1 MDVPRVI
8 PLIDA
13 VAKLRPD
20 SSRSR
25 IRQLLANG
33 QVRVNGEVVKIGRMP
48 TIETDRIEIRP
59 LSAPRASRPPVPVV
73 YEDADLIV
81 LNKPPGLLTSTQA
94 GEKRPTLLAKVRD
107 YVAQTRPGARVG
119 LVHRLD
125 RDASGLIVFS
135 LNDAAHQSL
144 KQQFFDHSA
153 SRIYHVVI
161 DGTIA
166 PPSGTIDFRLV
177 EYVDGTVHRC
187 KRKDRGE
194 DAVTHY
200 ESIKHH
206 AGRSMLRVSLETGR
220 KHQIRAHL
228 AELGRP
234 IVGDT
239 LYRGSEAPQL
249 MLAAVE
255 LQITHPRTGER
266 SKFAVDLP
274 SPMSALMRS
283 ERQ

>member
-1 MDVPRVI
+1 MDVPAVVL
-8 PLIDA
+8 LIDA

-25 IRQLLANG
+25 VRQLLENG

-48 TIETDRIEIRP
+48 TVPTDRIEIRP
-59 LSAPRASRPPVPVV
+59 LAAPRASRPPAPVV
-73 YEDADLIV
+73 HEDDDLIV
-81 LNKPPGLLTSTQA
+81 LNKPPGLLTSTHA

-107 YVAQTRPGARVG
+107 YIAQTRPAARVG

-161 DGTIA
+161 DGTIS
-166 PPSGTIDFRLV
+166 PPSGKIDFRLV

-206 AGRSMLRVSLETGR
+206 DHRTMLRVRLETGR

-239 LYRGSEAPQL
+239 MYNGSSAQQL

-255 LQITHPRTGER
+255 LEITHPRTGQR
-266 SKFAVDLP
+266 SKFVIDLP
-274 SPMSALMRS
+274 PPMAALMRAYG
-283 ERQ
+283 Q